1 MYVRVAVVT
10 DHLEAP
16 KIGAGRGRARVVS
29 SRSDLPAEL
38 GNGDIV
44 IIGLET
50 VKHVCEEAQLVRGR
64 GSLDLEFCSLTTRH
78 GNPRLL

>member
-1 MYVRVAVVT
+1 MT

-16 KIGAGRGRARVVS
+16 KIGAGRVRVVT
-29 SRSDLPAEL
+29 SRSDLRLAVPAEP

-50 VKHVCEEAQLVRGR
+50 VKHVCEDAQLVRGR
-64 GSLDLEFCSLTTRH
+64 ASLDLEFCSLTTRH
-78 GNPRLL
+78 AMAFQDC